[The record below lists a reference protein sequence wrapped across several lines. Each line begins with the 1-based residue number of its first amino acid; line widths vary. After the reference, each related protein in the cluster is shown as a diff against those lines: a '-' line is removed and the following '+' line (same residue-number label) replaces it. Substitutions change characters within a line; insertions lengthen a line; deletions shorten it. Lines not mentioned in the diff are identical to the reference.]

1 MAKIFGATIV
11 QGDTPRSYF
20 AQALMNFYN
29 RKGIFSNEE
38 DTVPALRKVLSQRFD
53 RFSIEQHGAVA
64 VFEAENP

>member
-1 MAKIFGATIV
+1 
-11 QGDTPRSYF
+11 
-20 AQALMNFYN
+20 MNFYN